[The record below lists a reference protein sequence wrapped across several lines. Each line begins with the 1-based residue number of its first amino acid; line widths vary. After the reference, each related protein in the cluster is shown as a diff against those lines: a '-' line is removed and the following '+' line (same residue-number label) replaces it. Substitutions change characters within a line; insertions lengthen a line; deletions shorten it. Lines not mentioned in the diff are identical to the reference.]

1 MAIKFP
7 LPCFAL
13 LSPDASVRDKILTA
27 ASDLLLSDGFSALTQ
42 QAVAARA
49 GVRQSHVTYYFRT
62 RNDLLRATAQF
73 GIEAML
79 APVTEAAAQG
89 AITRAEFRQLL
100 MPEMRDRQW
109 FRLMMSLLIASDED
123 PSIRP
128 WLQSFHQHVEERLAA
143 AFAAVGVA
151 ITADQLHSLHATFFG
166 LLFHDMHFQ
175 TDESFARVIRAAS
188 LALDGVLAASDLAA
202 PDATQMNLV
211 PNLLQQ

>member
-27 ASDLLLSDGFSALTQ
+27 SSDLLLSDGFSALTQ

-202 PDATQMNLV
+202 PDATPMNLV

>member
-27 ASDLLLSDGFSALTQ
+27 ASDLLLNDGFSALTQ

-89 AITRAEFRQLL
+89 AVTTAEFRQLL

-175 TDESFARVIRAAS
+175 TDESFARVTRAAA
-188 LALDGVLAASDLAA
+188 LALDGVLAASEQTAPAA
-202 PDATQMNLV
+202 PTMNV
-211 PNLLQQ
+211 VSNLLQQ

>member
-27 ASDLLLSDGFSALTQ
+27 ASDLLLNDGFSALTQ

-89 AITRAEFRQLL
+89 AVTRAEFRQLL

-151 ITADQLHSLHATFFG
+151 VTADQLHSLHATFFG

-188 LALDGVLAASDLAA
+188 LALDGVLAASEQTA
-202 PDATQMNLV
+202 PTAPTMNV
-211 PNLLQQ
+211 VSNLLQQ

>member
-27 ASDLLLSDGFSALTQ
+27 ASELLLSDGFSALTQ

-188 LALDGVLAASDLAA
+188 LALDTVLAASDVAA
-202 PDATQMNLV
+202 PDATPMNLV